1 MSNTILFE
9 MNQLEFWIVTSAI
22 GGIIWYGVRRVISS
36 IDKVSETVQ
45 QLSIDMKIHTEQ
57 IKNVIDTVSEHK
69 QDFKTLS
76 HKVDRIEETQLRCKA
91 CNENK

>member
-1 MSNTILFE
+1 MSNTIFFE

-57 IKNVIDTVSEHK
+57 IKNVINTVSEHK
-69 QDFKTLS
+69 EDFKDLS
-76 HKVDRIEETQLRCKA
+76 HRVDEIERIQNKCMS
-91 CNENK
+91 CNDNK